1 MHPQESQLLK
11 TSRDF
16 TKVCE
21 VNMNKRLTQRTWQ
34 HFSVLKV
41 YLRSVDAEVGHSGDG
56 LEDVAEDVDHG
67 DGDDGLE
74 LSEELIRN
82 PCSKNRGEVARAYE
96 EMIDCCSFVLKW

>member
-11 TSRDF
+11 TSQDF

-34 HFSVLKV
+34 HFSVFKV
-41 YLRSVDAEVGHSGDG
+41 YLRSVDADVGHGGDG

-67 DGDDGLE
+67 DGNDGLE

-82 PCSKNRGEVARAYE
+82 PCSKNRCEVARAYE
-96 EMIDCCSFVLKW
+96 EMIDCCSFSP